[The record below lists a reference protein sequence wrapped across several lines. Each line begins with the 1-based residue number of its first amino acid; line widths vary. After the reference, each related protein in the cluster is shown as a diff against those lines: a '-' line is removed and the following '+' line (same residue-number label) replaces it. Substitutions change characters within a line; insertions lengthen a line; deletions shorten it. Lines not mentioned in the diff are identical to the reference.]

1 MKRLLLVTLFAF
13 MAVSAVAQT
22 GVFFSEYTEGS
33 GDNKAFEIYNGSG
46 AAIDLA
52 DYLVM
57 GNYNGNPYSDTLRF
71 PVGTDV
77 ADGDVYVIAHEGADE
92 AIASQADSLVQN
104 PYAGGTSFMCVFNG
118 DDVRGLFHMA
128 GTDTTLIDII
138 GVHDLVDPGSGWAVA
153 GIADATKDHT
163 LMRKASVTTGNP
175 DFTASAGT
183 DEASSEWLVMD
194 MNLWDFGTHPY
205 VEPESVTFSV
215 DMSFQTTLG
224 NFVPGTDVLDVAG
237 SFNGW
242 AGGDMLTD
250 ADADGIY
257 EGTFDIVAGD
267 IEYKFR
273 INSNW
278 DTSENLPANRMYT
291 VVDGA
296 NVIPTV
302 WYSDQEPVGT
312 TDVEVYV
319 QVDMTVQLLNGNFDP
334 TAGDLIVIRGGHPNY
349 GDWGGAIEMTL
360 DPEQTNVYTHL
371 STFDGVPVGSGF
383 EYKFVILTGGD
394 VDAAIWEGSPNRS
407 FTATGD
413 EEDTDVNGYGEILQ
427 PVAYFADVTPDD
439 IITQDVTVTFNLDI
453 SSAYKALMAGDTL
466 IDTQT
471 GSDDITMWSEVNGV
485 TINGVLSQWWD
496 WGNDVTCVGEWA
508 MTQTDTEGYLYTYS
522 YLYTAGQAK
531 AQQCKF
537 GINSLDNEAGFAQNR
552 DFMIDDAAATFTLD
566 NLCFG
571 EQNTDSALPFPQM
584 CGLEPELFISEYIE
598 GSSSNKAIE
607 IYNPT
612 GAEVDL
618 SAYSVQGTNNGTAW
632 GDGGDRDHALSGMLA
647 AGDVYVIAADAANED
662 ILAVADDTLSYESP
676 VHHNGDDGIALLK
689 DGVFIDYIGVDGVD
703 PGDGWE
709 VAGVA
714 DATKDHTLIR
724 KASVMYG
731 DFWVNSVGT
740 DADDSQWLVMD
751 QDFTASLGSH
761 PYVPGNSVTFSV
773 DMSFQTTLGNFV
785 PGTDVLDVAG
795 SFNGWAGGDML
806 TDDDADGIYEGTF
819 SIPAGDIE
827 YKFRINSNWDTSEN
841 LPANRAYT
849 VVDGDNVI
857 PTVWYSDQEPSPP
870 TNVEVFVQVDM
881 TVQLLNG
888 NFDPTAGDLIVIR
901 GGHPNYGDWGGAIE
915 MTLDPEQTNVYTH
928 LAAFDNV
935 PSGSGYEYKFVILT
949 GGDVDAAIWEG
960 SPNRSFTAT
969 GEEEDSDENGYGE
982 ILQPVAYF
990 ADVTPDDIIT
1000 QDVTVTFNL
1009 DISSAYRALMAG
1021 DTLIDTQTGSDD
1033 ITEWS
1038 EVNGVTINGVLS
1050 QWWDWG
1056 NDVTCVGEWAMT
1068 QTDVDG
1074 VKYTFSYLYTAGQA
1088 KAQQCKFG
1096 INSLDNEAGFA
1107 QNRDFMIDDAAATYV
1122 MDEMCFGEQN
1132 MDENLPFPGSCE
1144 PLSIATMAGIPTSY
1158 ALSQNYPNPFNPT
1171 TTINIALPEANN
1183 VELIIYNALGQ
1194 EVRSLKNTY
1203 LNAGNYSVT
1212 WDGLDNAGNSIPSG
1226 IYVYRLTAGTNN
1238 FSKKM
1243 LMLK

>member
-1 MKRLLLVTLFAF
+1 MKRLLLVTLFALLA
-13 MAVSAVAQT
+13 MSAMGQT
-22 GVFFSEYTEGS
+22 SLFFSEMIEGS
-33 GDNKAFEIYNGSG
+33 SNTKAFEIYNGTG
-46 AAIDLA
+46 AEVDLA
-52 DYLVM
+52 DYLVL
-57 GNYNGNPYSDTLRF
+57 GNYNGNPYNDTLRF
-71 PVGTDV
+71 PVGTLL
-77 ADGDVYVIAHEGADE
+77 ADGDVYVVAHEAADAAVTAE
-92 AIASQADSLVQN
+92 ADSLIED
-104 PYAGGTSFMCVFNG
+104 PYAAGTSFIAVFNG
-118 DDVRGLFHMA
+118 DDVRGLFHMV
-128 GTDTTLIDII
+128 GTDTTLIDKI
-138 GVHDLVDPGSGWAVA
+138 GADDLTDPGSGWDVA
-153 GIADATKDHT
+153 GVVAATANHT
-163 LMRKASVTTGNP
+163 LVRKSTVTAGNP
-175 DFTASAGT
+175 TWASSAGT
-183 DEASSEWLVMD
+183 DEASSEWIVFD
-194 MNLWDFGTHPY
+194 QNFFGSIGSHPY

-242 AGGDMLTD
+242 GGGDMLTD
-250 ADADGIY
+250 DNADGIY

-278 DTSENLPANRMYT
+278 DTSENLPANRTYT

-312 TDVEVYV
+312 ADVEVFV
-319 QVDMTVQLLNGNFDP
+319 QVDMTVQLLNGNFNP
-334 TAGDLIVIRGGHPNY
+334 TAGDLIVIRGGHDNY
-349 GDWGGAIEMTL
+349 GNWGGAIQMTL

-371 STFDGVPVGSGF
+371 SSFDEVPVGSGF

-394 VDAAIWEGSPNRS
+394 VDAAIWEGSDNRS

-531 AQQCKF
+531 AQQAKF

-552 DFMIDDAAATFTLD
+552 DFMIDDAATTFTLD

-584 CGLEPELFISEYIE
+584 CGMGPELFISEYIE

-632 GDGGDRDHALSGMLA
+632 GDGGDRDHALTGMLA

-689 DGVFIDYIGVDGVD
+689 DGMFIDYIGVDGVD

-714 DATKDHTLIR
+714 DATQDHTLIR
-724 KASVMYG
+724 KADVISG
-731 DFWVNSVGT
+731 DFWANSVGT
-740 DADDSQWLVMD
+740 DADDSQWIVMD
-751 QDFTASLGSH
+751 QDFVGSLGSH
-761 PYVPGNSVTFSV
+761 PYVPGNPVTFQV

-795 SFNGWAGGDML
+795 TLNGWGGGDML
-806 TDDDADGIYEGTF
+806 TDDDADGVYVGTF
-819 SIPAGDIE
+819 EAPAGPME
-827 YKFRINSNWDTSEN
+827 YKFRINSNWDTSEGID
-841 LPANRAYT
+841 NRLYE
-849 VVDGDNVI
+849 VVDGVNVI
-857 PTVWYSDQEPSPP
+857 DTVWYGNQEPSPP
-870 TNVEVFVQVDM
+870 TDVEVFIQVDM

-888 NFDPTAGDLIVIR
+888 NYDPDAGDLIVIR
-901 GGHPNYGDWGGAIE
+901 GGHDNFGNWGGAIQ

-928 LAAFDNV
+928 LSSFDNV

-960 SPNRSFTAT
+960 SDNRSFTAT
-969 GEEEDSDENGYGE
+969 GLEEDTDANGYGE
-982 ILQPVAYF
+982 IFQPVAYF

-1000 QDVTVTFNL
+1000 QDVTVTFEL
-1009 DISSAYRALMAG
+1009 DISSAYRALAAG

-1033 ITEWS
+1033 ITLWS

-1068 QTDVDG
+1068 QTDTEG
-1074 VKYTFSYLYTAGQA
+1074 LKYSYTYLYTAGQA
-1088 KAQQCKFG
+1088 KAQQAKFG

-1107 QNRDFMIDDAAATYV
+1107 QNRNFEIDDAAATYTV
-1122 MDEMCFGEQN
+1122 ADLCFGEQN
-1132 MDENLPFPGSCE
+1132 TDTNLPFPQSCE
-1144 PLSIATMAGIPTSY
+1144 PLSIASMPGIPTSY

-1171 TTINIALPEANN
+1171 TTINIALPEASN
-1183 VELIIYNALGQ
+1183 VVLTIYNALGQ
-1194 EVRSLKNTY
+1194 EVRTLKTDY

-1212 WDGLDNAGNSIPSG
+1212 WDGMDNSGNTISSGLYIYTMTAGNH
-1226 IYVYRLTAGTNN
+1226 N